1 LQELLTKEVVVPLNW
16 VDDRFHRRINPSP
29 FSFGSFPKQ
38 EEAKELSGDVVLE
51 SWLATTDSGR
61 IIKITNTIC
70 NVGF

>member
-38 EEAKELSGDVVLE
+38 EEAKELSGDIVLE
-51 SWLATTDSGR
+51 SWLAAAAQRQDY
-61 IIKITNTIC
+61 KDHKHDL
-70 NVGF
+70 